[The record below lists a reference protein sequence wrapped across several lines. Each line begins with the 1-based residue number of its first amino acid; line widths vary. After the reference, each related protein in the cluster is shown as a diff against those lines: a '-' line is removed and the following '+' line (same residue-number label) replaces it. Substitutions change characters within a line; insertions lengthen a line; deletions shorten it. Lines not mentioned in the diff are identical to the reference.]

1 LGCRA
6 LLQAIFLT
14 QGSNPSL
21 LFAARFFTMYVIR
34 EALLIEWIKKNVVQE
49 YLVLLDFALLRFTDI
64 AFFL

>member
-1 LGCRA
+1 
-6 LLQAIFLT
+6 
-14 QGSNPSL
+14 
-21 LFAARFFTMYVIR
+21 MYVIR